1 MTLGLI
7 VGILGILLLIILH
20 EFGHFI
26 AAKKGGVEVEEF
38 GVGFPPKAKTIT
50 KKNGTEYTLNWLPL
64 GGFVKLKGEHDSD
77 TARGSYGAASLPRKV
92 LIMVAGVG
100 MSLLAAWGIFTILA
114 LVGMPQ
120 VIDNQYYVES
130 DSTVNRL
137 DVIAAVAPNSQAE
150 QAGLEDYDVIREIK
164 LTDCDESDCIS
175 TITSEDELRDTTNRF
190 EGQEVAISYER
201 EGDQMTTTTRLLSED
216 EVTQSQT
223 NYDDCVSSNENADD
237 CEFPQGHLGVIPSVF
252 TQRKATW
259 SAPVV
264 GLVNTGQFAWATLQG
279 VGSIVGDLF
288 RGEPQKAAEQ
298 TSGIV
303 GVVYIFNSSGEL
315 GLVFTLLILGLVS
328 ISLAVMNILP
338 IPALDGG
345 RLFVTL
351 AYKALRKPLSKETE
365 EKIHSTGFIALML
378 LFVLITYIDVGR
390 IIG

>member
-7 VGILGILLLIILH
+7 VGIIGILLLIILH

-38 GVGFPPKAKTIT
+38 GVGFPPKAKTLT

-77 TARGSYGAASLPRKV
+77 TTKGSYGAASLPRKV

-100 MSLLAAWGIFTILA
+100 MNLLAAWGIFTILA

-120 VIDNQYYVES
+120 VIDNQFYVES

-150 QAGLEDYDVIREIK
+150 KAGLEDYDVIREIA
-164 LTDCDESDCIS
+164 LTNCTEPDCVS
-175 TITSEDELRDTTNRF
+175 TITSEEELRDTTNRF
-190 EGQEVAISYER
+190 EGQEVAITYER
-201 EGDQMTTTTRLLSED
+201 EGEQTTTTTRLLSED
-216 EVTQSQT
+216 EVTQSQN

-252 TQRKATW
+252 TQRQATW
-259 SAPVV
+259 SAPIV
-264 GLVNTGQFAWATLQG
+264 GLVNTGQFSWATLQG

-351 AYKALRKPLSKETE
+351 VYKALRKPLTKETE